1 MRTKNAL
8 LALAA
13 TFALTASLGSDA
25 VAQGKSPR
33 NQPNRIQ
40 RVLLVS
46 IDGMHAVDYINCSQ
60 GVSGVNNGQPYCPN
74 LAALGAT
81 GINYLDTS
89 TSKPSDSFPGL
100 TTIISGAT
108 PRLHGAFYDVA
119 YDRDLAPPLRITG
132 NGLKADLCFPT
143 NPTVTRP
150 DRRRASTETRSS
162 GMALMGSVRRTAT
175 AASTRLIRANC
186 RASPTT
192 TALPSTRGIS

>member
-119 YDRDLAPPLRITG
+119 YDRVYAPPTIATG
-132 NGLKADLCFPT
+132 NGLAGGTCTP
-143 NPTVTRP
+143 NQPN
-150 DRRRASTETRSS
+150 
-162 GMALMGSVRRTAT
+162 G
-175 AASTRLIRANC
+175 
-186 RASPTT
+186 TT
-192 TALPSTRGIS
+192 SEYEEGIDKNQ